1 MKIISLK
8 AENVKRLKAVEIVPE
23 GNTVIVSGRNGQ
35 GKTSVLDSIWLA
47 LGGGNAAKDSQT
59 TQPIRDGAKR
69 ANVVLDLGDIKVTRS
84 WTAAGGM
91 ALKVEGKDG
100 GVYRSPQALL
110 DSMTGKLSFD
120 PLAFSRMATEEQRK
134 TLIGL
139 VDLGFDPDEM
149 ERKIKAVYDERTA
162 VNRDLKAL
170 EARISGLEVIDPT
183 LPAEEV
189 SLTELLAEAQEA
201 AQHVSDNAKM
211 RSDLAAK
218 REKAEMMQLE
228 LKTLREELERKE
240 KIFQSTIE
248 AGRELAA
255 VVGALVDPDLE
266 SINAKIGNI
275 EELNRKV
282 REANQARVLVAE
294 AEALRKTADEKTAA
308 LEGMREQKSKALAAA
323 KFPIDGLGFDE
334 AGVTFRGVPFAQ
346 CSSAERMKVSLSIA
360 AALNPTIRVI
370 RVNDGSLLDSESMA
384 EVERMAAERDMQVW
398 VERVDESGKVG
409 IVIEDGEVLTENAA
423 ATAHVPDVPQG
434 DDGMDL
440 FK

>member
-8 AENVKRLKAVEIVPE
+8 AENVKRLKAVEIVPA

-59 TQPIRDGAKR
+59 TQPVREGAKK

-84 WTAAGGM
+84 WTAGGNM
-91 ALKVEGKDG
+91 TLKVEGKDG
-100 GVYRSPQALL
+100 GVYKSPQALL
-110 DSMTGKLSFD
+110 DSMTGKLAFD
-120 PLAFSRMATEEQRK
+120 PLAFSRMLPEEQRK

-149 ERKIKAVYDERTA
+149 ERKIKNVYDERTA
-162 VNRDLKAL
+162 LNRGLKAL
-170 EARISGLEVIDPT
+170 EARIFAMGEVDASLPT
-183 LPAEEV
+183 EEV
-189 SLTELLAEAQEA
+189 SLTELLKEAKEA
-201 AQHVSDNAKM
+201 AQHISDNERM
-211 RSDLAAK
+211 RSLLTEK
-218 REKAEMMQLE
+218 RAKAETMQRE
-228 LKTLREELERKE
+228 LKVLREELERKE
-240 KIFQSTIE
+240 KIFQDTVD
-248 AGRELAA
+248 AGRNLAA
-255 VVGALVDPDLE
+255 AVEGLQDPDLE
-266 SINAKIGNI
+266 AINAKIGNI
-275 EELNRKV
+275 EEVNRKV
-282 REANQARVLVAE
+282 REANQARALVSE
-294 AEALRKTADEKTAA
+294 AEALRRAADEKTAA
-308 LEGMREQKSKALAAA
+308 LEGMREQKSNALAAA
-323 KFPIDGLGFDE
+323 KFPIDGLGFDD

-398 VERVDESGKVG
+398 VERVDETGKVG
-409 IVIEDGEVLTENAA
+409 IVIEDGEVLTENVEPA
-423 ATAHVPDVPQG
+423 AHVPDAPHD
-434 DDGMDL
+434 DDGMGL

>member
-8 AENVKRLKAVEIVPE
+8 AENVKRLKAVEIVPD

-84 WTAAGGM
+84 WSAAGNM
-91 ALKVEGKDG
+91 TLKVEGKDG
-100 GVYRSPQALL
+100 AVYKSPQGLL

-120 PLAFSRMATEEQRK
+120 PLAFSRMAPEDQRK

-149 ERKIKAVYDERTA
+149 DRKIKAVYDERTA
-162 VNRDLKAL
+162 VNRDMKAL
-170 EARISGLEVIDPT
+170 EARISGLGAIDPS
-183 LPAEEV
+183 LPTEEV
-189 SLTELLAEAQEA
+189 SLTELLEEAKEA
-201 AQHVSDNAKM
+201 AQHISDNERM
-211 RSDLAAK
+211 RSDLASRRA
-218 REKAEMMQLE
+218 KAETMQRE
-228 LKTLREELERKE
+228 LKALRDELERKE
-240 KIFQSTIE
+240 KIFQETVES
-248 AGRELAA
+248 GRQLAA
-255 VVGALVDPDLE
+255 AVELLEDPDLE
-266 SINAKIGNI
+266 AINAKIGGI
-275 EELNRKV
+275 EEVNRNV
-282 REANQARVLVAE
+282 REANQARALVSE
-294 AEALRKTADEKTAA
+294 AEALKRAADEKTAL
-308 LEGMREQKSKALAAA
+308 LEGMREQKSNALAAA

-398 VERVDESGKVG
+398 VERVDETGKVG
-409 IVIEDGEVLTENAA
+409 IVIEDGEILAKNAKPA
-423 ATAHVPDVPQG
+423 AHVPDAPH
-434 DDGMDL
+434 DEGMDL
-440 FK
+440 FR

>member
-59 TQPIRDGAKR
+59 SQPIRDGEKK
-69 ANVVLDLGDIKVTRS
+69 ANVSLDLGDIKVTRS
-84 WTAAGGM
+84 WTASGSM
-91 ALKVEGKDG
+91 TLKVEGKDG
-100 GVYRSPQALL
+100 AVYKSPQGLL

-120 PLAFSRMATEEQRK
+120 PLAFSRMAPEEQRK
-134 TLIGL
+134 TLIEL

-149 ERKIKAVYDERTA
+149 EQKIKSTYDERTA
-162 VNRDLKAL
+162 VNRELKAL
-170 EARISGLEVIDPT
+170 EARISGLGAIEPN

-189 SLTELLAEAQEA
+189 SLKELLEEAREA
-201 AQHVSDNAKM
+201 AQRISDNEKM
-211 RSDLAAK
+211 RADLVSK
-218 REKAEMMQLE
+218 RKTAEMMQQGLQ
-228 LKTLREELERKE
+228 KLREELERKE
-240 KIFQSTIE
+240 TIFAETVE
-248 AGRELAA
+248 AGRGLAA
-255 VVGALVDPDLE
+255 KVAGLVEPDLE

-275 EELNRKV
+275 EEINKKV
-282 REANQARVLVAE
+282 REAKQAKALMAE
-294 AEALRKTADEKTAA
+294 ADAVRRSADEKTAA
-308 LEGMREQKSKALAAA
+308 LEGMRERKEKALAAA

-334 AGVTFRGVPFAQ
+334 IGVTFRGVPFAQ

-384 EVERMAAERDMQVW
+384 EVERMAIERDMQVW
-398 VERVDESGKVG
+398 IERVDESGKVG
-409 IVIEDGEVLTENAA
+409 IVIEDGEILVDKA
-423 ATAHVPDVPQG
+423 G
-434 DDGMDL
+434 
-440 FK
+440 

>member
-59 TQPIRDGAKR
+59 SQPIRDGEKK
-69 ANVVLDLGDIKVTRS
+69 ANVSLDLGDIKVTRS
-84 WTAAGGM
+84 WTATGGM
-91 ALKVEGKDG
+91 TLKVEGKDG
-100 GVYRSPQALL
+100 AVYKSPQGLL
-110 DSMTGKLSFD
+110 DGMTGKLSFD
-120 PLAFSRMATEEQRK
+120 PLAFSRMVPEEQRK

-149 ERKIKAVYDERTA
+149 ERKIKGVYDERTA

-170 EARISGLEVIDPT
+170 EARISGMAAIDPS

-189 SLTELLAEAQEA
+189 SLTELLEEAKEA
-201 AQHVSDNAKM
+201 AQHISDNKRM
-211 RSDLAAK
+211 RSDLVSM
-218 REKAEMMQLE
+218 RTKAETMQRE

-240 KIFQSTIE
+240 KKFQTTVE
-248 AGRELAA
+248 AGRLLASA
-255 VVGALVDPDLE
+255 VEILEDPDLE
-266 SINAKIGNI
+266 AINAKIGNI
-275 EELNRKV
+275 EEVNRKI
-282 REANQARVLVAE
+282 REANQAKALMSE
-294 AEALRKTADEKTAA
+294 AEALRRAADENTAA
-308 LEGMREQKSKALAAA
+308 LEEMREQKRNALAAA

-334 AGVTFRGVPFAQ
+334 VGVTFRGVPFAQ

-398 VERVDESGKVG
+398 VERVDETGKVG
-409 IVIEDGEVLTENAA
+409 IVIEDGEILAKNAKPA
-423 ATAHVPDVPQG
+423 AHVPDAPH
-434 DDGMDL
+434 DEGMDL
-440 FK
+440 FR